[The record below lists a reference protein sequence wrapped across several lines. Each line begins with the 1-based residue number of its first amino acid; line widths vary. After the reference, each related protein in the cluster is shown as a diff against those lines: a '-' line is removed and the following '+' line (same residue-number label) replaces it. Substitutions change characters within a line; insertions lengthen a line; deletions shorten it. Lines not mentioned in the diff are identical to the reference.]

1 MSMGG
6 RILYLGDDLAKV
18 GSQLLVPERL
28 RQFLK
33 PETTV
38 DDRPDDMR
46 GQKLDEVSL
55 DLPT

>member
-1 MSMGG
+1 MGG
-6 RILYLGDDLAKV
+6 RILYLGDDLANV